1 MLLSLFEGCRF
12 ILEAF
17 STSFRETTE
26 PRLIPEGTVLCF
38 GFLTYCILI
47 AVEKLPAWNG
57 GTIIESLA
65 EGVGED
71 AVIVATTLSQWQI
84 PSRLESN
91 SVANDYYGDKVLRTL
106 RKCGIESVTSDDMV
120 YSTPVEISIVDHAG
134 SRTYFQQRDSAT
146 LAKLKIPSEEEYI
159 SAAILYVDWY
169 DGPSVL
175 NAIKRAR
182 NFHIPVY
189 TNIESMYHRAPEIE
203 DLLKL
208 SDLCQVSMDEP
219 DASGDPNE
227 IAKNLLAYG
236 IGTVLITMGSQ
247 GCLIAQRN
255 QAFKIKP
262 LVVDVVDGFGAGAA
276 FSAGFIYG
284 LRAGWSLS
292 EIGKFATA
300 HSALQ
305 CAQVGKA
312 NIPVDQVKSAGESLS
327 IRQVIL

>member
-1 MLLSLFEGCRF
+1 VPLGLFEGCRF

-17 STSFRETTE
+17 PTSFRE
-26 PRLIPEGTVLCF
+26 GNVLCF

-57 GTIIESLA
+57 GSIIEGLT
-65 EGVGED
+65 ECVGED

-91 SVANDYYGDKVLRTL
+91 SVAKDYYGEKVLQTL
-106 RKCGIESVTSDDMV
+106 RKCGIESVSSDDMV
-120 YSTPVEISIVDHAG
+120 YSTPVEISIVDHTG
-134 SRTYFQQRDSAT
+134 SRTYFQQRDSVT
-146 LAKLKIPSEEEYI
+146 LAKLKVPSEQEYI
-159 SAAILYVDWY
+159 SAAMLYVDWY

-175 NAIKRAR
+175 TAIKRAR
-182 NFHIPVY
+182 NFHIPIY
-189 TNIESMYHRAPEIE
+189 SNIESMYHRASEIE

-208 SDLCQVSMDEP
+208 SDLCQVSLDEP

-227 IAKNLLAYG
+227 IAKNLLACG
-236 IGTVLITMGSQ
+236 IGTVLITMGSH

-255 QAFKIKP
+255 QAFKINS
-262 LVVDVVDGFGAGAA
+262 LVIDVVDGFGAGAA

-284 LRAGWSLS
+284 LRAGWPLA

-300 HSALQ
+300 HSGLQ
-305 CAQVGKA
+305 CAQVGRV

-327 IRQVIL
+327 IQQVIL